1 MTKDFTNHIEYLEIE
16 LNDINSRRKKFFNAG
31 LMMAIIFGI
40 TYLLCAAW
48 LVCSIVFF
56 VKFST
61 DINNYDALVSSD
73 DAMFW
78 LFQLILSGIFFFTFL
93 VGLFC
98 GVALMIISAA
108 VFGAQARHRQQ
119 KIFYLKNEITSSKP
133 IKVEE

>member
-48 LVCSIVFF
+48 LVCSVVFF